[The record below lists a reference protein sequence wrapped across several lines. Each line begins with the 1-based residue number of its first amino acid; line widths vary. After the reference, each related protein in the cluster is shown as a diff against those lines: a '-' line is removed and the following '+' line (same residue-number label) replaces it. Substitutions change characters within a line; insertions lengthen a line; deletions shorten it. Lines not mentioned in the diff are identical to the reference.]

1 MKYDRTTYWLHAGL
15 ALGVSAQLMFSLMM
29 DAPRLGVPTGGTGD
43 FFFQIHRIGGLGVLA
58 LLTIHWLW
66 QLSGHASNGMKVLY
80 PWLLKRGQFPSSTPG
95 SIRGRLK
102 VSAGT
107 VQGLGLLIASLMA
120 MTGLI
125 LFFGVANDGSMS
137 ASVTAIREIHGTT
150 AISLW
155 IYLGLHLAISLLQ
168 FI

>member
-15 ALGVSAQLMFSLMM
+15 AFGVSAQLMFSLMM
-29 DAPRLGVPTGGTGD
+29 DAPRLGVPTGGMGD
-43 FFFQIHRIGGLGVLA
+43 VFFQIHRMGGLGVLA
-58 LLTIHWLW
+58 LLIVHWLW
-66 QLSGHASNGMKVLY
+66 QLSGRASNGMKVLY
-80 PWLLKRGQFPSSTPG
+80 PWLFKRRLSPSPTHR
-95 SIRGRLK
+95 SIRGRLQ

-107 VQGLGLLIASLMA
+107 LQGLGLLIASLMA

-125 LFFGVANDGSMS
+125 LYFGVTGDGGMS
-137 ASVTAIREIHGTT
+137 TFVTAIREVHSAT

-155 IYLGLHLAISLLQ
+155 IYLGLHWAISLLR